1 MKRASWLA
9 IASVMAC
16 GPLTAPAVQ
25 EPAAPANEA
34 AEGAERA
41 AKAAADAKAAAEADT
56 KAAEKARTP
65 PALRLPGGARPLR
78 YDVELTLDPA
88 SEDFAGTIG
97 IELELAAPT
106 RVLWLS
112 AEEIEVQSATFDA
125 GGAKVAARPI
135 SQHEG
140 FLGLEVERP
149 LAAGRARLQIAY
161 RGKAR
166 RNDGDGIYTFEDGGA
181 WYAFT
186 QFQATDARQA
196 FPCFDE
202 PSYKVPW
209 RLAIRTKKE
218 LVALANTPAL
228 SEQDAGGG
236 MKVVQF
242 AETRPLPSYLVAFA
256 VGPFE
261 LVDAGKSRGGAPIR
275 IVVPR
280 GRGKEVAYPVQA
292 TRPILDLLED
302 YFGIPYPY
310 EKLDIAAVP
319 VFNAGAMENPG
330 LITYR
335 QELVLTKPGE
345 ETLNKQQAYAA
356 ITAHE
361 IAHQWFGNY
370 VTLAWWDDTWLNEAF
385 ATWMASKVI
394 EQWKPAWD
402 APVERVASKG
412 RVMAEDSLDSARAIR
427 QPIATAG
434 DIRNAFDGITYQK
447 GQAVLTMIE
456 RWIGPEAFRDGVR
469 AYLAKHAWG
478 NATYADF
485 VGAVSAA
492 AGRDLG
498 PVLDSFVLQSGI
510 PLVSFELACSK
521 DAPPRLRLGQQ
532 RYKPT
537 GSQIDPQRTWHVPV
551 CVRWGAGAATG
562 RDCTVLAAE
571 TAELPLSAKACPDW
585 VMPNEAGIGYYRMQ
599 PKGDLLDRLLARAPK
614 ALTLAERVGLV
625 GDVNALV
632 GSGEV
637 QKGVALALVDALSK
651 DRSRHIVDMSIGLIA
666 GLDDMVTPELRPS
679 YERLIRRLYRAR
691 AVELGWRGK
700 RSETDDHRQLRPAL
714 LSLVAGQGRD
724 PELGAQATALAWK
737 WLDDRKAVDPELV
750 RAVLAVAARRGDQKL
765 FDRLLADAQRT
776 TDRIERARL
785 LDALGSFV
793 DPKLVSQA
801 MAIMLTDQFD
811 LREGMGVLFGGF
823 QNPAT
828 RPITYR
834 FVVDNFDAIS
844 SKMPPPY
851 RPFLAYSLVA
861 LCDDARKA
869 EAEAFFRPRIE
880 KLDGGPRILAQ
891 ALEQLSLCAA
901 AKQAQTPGVV
911 AYLKKQ

>member
-1 MKRASWLA
+1 MKSASWLV
-9 IASVMAC
+9 IVSVMAC
-16 GPLTAPAVQ
+16 GPGTAPAVK
-25 EPAAPANEA
+25 EPATPAKEA
-34 AEGAERA
+34 AEEAARA
-41 AKAAADAKAAAEADT
+41 AKAAAEADA
-56 KAAEKARTP
+56 KAAEVARTP
-65 PALRLPGGARPLR
+65 PPLRLPGGARPLR

-106 RVLWLS
+106 RVLWLN
-112 AEEIEVQSATFDA
+112 ADEIEVQSATFDA
-125 GGAKVAARPI
+125 GGAKIAAKPI
-135 SQHEG
+135 SEHKG

-149 LAAGRARLQIAY
+149 VAAGRARLQIAY

-166 RNDGDGIYTFEDGGA
+166 RNDGDGIYTFEEGGA

-202 PSYKVPW
+202 PAYKVPW

-218 LVALANTPAL
+218 LVALGNTPVQ

-256 VGPFE
+256 VGPFD
-261 LVDAGKSRGGAPIR
+261 LVDAGKTRGGAPIR

-280 GRGKEVAYPVQA
+280 GHGKEVAYPVQA

-385 ATWMASKVI
+385 ATWMATKVI

-402 APVERVASKG
+402 APVERVATRG
-412 RVMAEDSLDSARAIR
+412 RVMAEDSLDSARTIR
-427 QPIATAG
+427 QPIATSD
-434 DIRNAFDGITYQK
+434 DIQNAFDGITYQK
-447 GQAVLTMIE
+447 GQAVLTMVE
-456 RWIGPEAFRDGVR
+456 RWVGHEAFRNGVR

-492 AGRDLG
+492 AGQGLA
-498 PVLDSFVLQSGI
+498 PVLDSFVLQSGV
-510 PLVSFELACSK
+510 PLVSFALSCGK
-521 DAPPRLRLGQQ
+521 DAPPRLELAQQ

-537 GSQIDPQRTWHVPV
+537 GSQIDPKRTWHVPV

-571 TAELPLSAKACPDW
+571 TAALPLSAKACPDW

-614 ALTLAERVGLV
+614 VLTLAERVGLV

-632 GSGEV
+632 GSGDV
-637 QKGVALALVDALSK
+637 QSGVALALVDALSK
-651 DRSRHIVDMSIGLIA
+651 DKSRHIVDMSIDLIA
-666 GLDDMVTPELRPS
+666 GLDEMVTPELRPN
-679 YERLIRRLYRAR
+679 YERLIKRLYRAR
-691 AVELGWRGK
+691 AIELGWRSK
-700 RSETDDHRQLRPAL
+700 RSETDDLKQLRPAL
-714 LSLVAGQGRD
+714 LSLVAGKGRD
-724 PELGAQATALAWK
+724 PELGKQATALAWT
-737 WLDDRKAVDPELV
+737 WLDDRKAVEPELV
-750 RAVLAVAARRGDQKL
+750 RAVLAVATRRGDQKL
-765 FDRLLADAQRT
+765 FDRLLADAKRT
-776 TDRIERARL
+776 ADRIERERL
-785 LDALGSFV
+785 LNALGSFI

-823 QNPAT
+823 QSPAT
-828 RPITYR
+828 RPIAYR

-844 SKMPPPY
+844 NKMPPMY
-851 RPFLAYSLVA
+851 RPFLAYTLTA

-901 AKQAQTPGVV
+901 AKKAQRPGIV